1 MSQQGPGNDTGSP
14 LEPASPRA
22 QARSRK
28 HRRITPVVAYIVSGV
43 IGGTA
48 GLLLAL
54 DALRR
59 DRSGNG
65 LVNAFNGWI
74 PPVAAVF
81 AILAGVLVAWFL
93 TAVII
98 SWAPGGLRCPR
109 CGSANR
115 RTADSCTAC
124 QLPFA

>member
-1 MSQQGPGNDTGSP
+1 MSRQCPGNDFGSP
-14 LEPASPRA
+14 LEPASRRA
-22 QARSRK
+22 HVRSRK
-28 HRRITPVVAYIVSGV
+28 HRRVTPVVAYIVSGV
-43 IGGTA
+43 IGGTV

-59 DRSGNG
+59 DRSGDG

-74 PPVAAVF
+74 PPVATVF

-93 TAVII
+93 TSIII
-98 SWAPGGLRCPR
+98 SWAPGKLRCPR